1 VDVGAKVGCRAV
13 SPVDGVVEAAEAFN
27 LYGVYPD
34 TRVAIIPDG
43 RPDLRVVMLHLE
55 DIRVT
60 PGTRVKAGETMVG
73 RVRPLSLYFQS
84 DIGSDYTGDEG
95 NHVHLQINLA
105 PAEE

>member
-1 VDVGAKVGCRAV
+1 
-13 SPVDGVVEAAEAFN
+13 VDGTVEAAEAFN

-34 TRVAIIPDG
+34 MRVAIIPDG
-43 RPDLRVVMLHLE
+43 RPDLRVVLLHLE
-55 DIRVT
+55 DIRVA

-105 PAEE
+105 PVEE